1 MDGGMCGVDST
12 DKALMSPENLMIIPM
27 EYHHHYNN
35 SSSLFSDDDY
45 PPPPHHHH
53 QTTMLPVFG
62 SSAVHY
68 YNSAVVTSDQDQE
81 SVSIN
86 NNNNNNNDDD
96 VAASLMSS
104 SEMKAKIASHPSFPK
119 LLHAY
124 IDCQKFGAPPEIVHM
139 LDEIMMR
146 EKQHFTTQQHQLQYA
161 AVSSFCCVDPQLD
174 HFMESYCEILV
185 KYKSDLSRPFDEAT
199 SFLHKLQ
206 TQFFHLCNDDVSPCS
221 DEELGKEGDTDNI
234 KNEELTSKSR
244 DEGQLK
250 EKLVRM
256 YGSHISSLRHEFS
269 KKKKKGKLPKE
280 AKQTLLQWWN
290 LHCKWPYPTEC
301 DKIALAES
309 TGLDHKQIN
318 NWFINQRKRHWK
330 SPENM
335 QLAVFD
341 NLSPHF
347 FLQD

>member
-1 MDGGMCGVDST
+1 MDGMCGVDST
-12 DKALMSPENLMIIPM
+12 DYIADKALLSPENLMIPI
-27 EYHHHYNN
+27 EYHHHHYNS
-35 SSSLFSDDDY
+35 SSSLF
-45 PPPPHHHH
+45 PPPHHH
-53 QTTMLPVFG
+53 QTTMLPEFG
-62 SSAVHY
+62 SSAFHY
-68 YNSAVVTSDQDQE
+68 SSAVVTSQDQE

-86 NNNNNNNDDD
+86 NNNNNHDDD

-104 SEMKAKIASHPSFPK
+104 SAMKARIASHPSFPK

-124 IDCQKFGAPPEIVHM
+124 IDCQKFGAPPEIVYM
-139 LDEIMMR
+139 LDEIMR
-146 EKQHFTTQQHQLQYA
+146 EKQHFTTQHQYG
-161 AVSSFCCVDPQLD
+161 AVSPICVDPQLD

-206 TQFFHLCNDDVSPCS
+206 SQLLHLCNDNVSPWS
-221 DEELGKEGDTDNI
+221 DEDLSKEVDTDNI
-234 KNEELTSKSR
+234 KNGELTTKSS

-256 YGSHISSLRHEFS
+256 YGSHISSLKHEFS

-280 AKQTLLQWWN
+280 ARHTLLQWWN

-309 TGLDHKQIN
+309 TGLDQKQIN

-335 QLAVFD
+335 QLAIFD
-341 NLSPHF
+341 NLSPPF

>member
-1 MDGGMCGVDST
+1 MDGMCGVDST
-12 DKALMSPENLMIIPM
+12 EYIADKALMSPENLMIPM
-27 EYHHHYNN
+27 EYHQYHYNP
-35 SSSLFSDDDY
+35 DDHNP

-53 QTTMLPVFG
+53 QQTTMFG
-62 SSAVHY
+62 SSGFQY
-68 YNSAVVTSDQDQE
+68 YSSAVTSQVDQE

-86 NNNNNNNDDD
+86 NNNNQDDD
-96 VAASLMSS
+96 VASL
-104 SEMKAKIASHPSFPK
+104 MKAKIASHPSFPK

-124 IDCQKFGAPPEIVHM
+124 IDCQKFGAPPEIVYM
-139 LDEIMMR
+139 LDEIMMMR
-146 EKQHFTTQQHQLQYA
+146 EKQHQYA
-161 AVSSFCCVDPQLD
+161 AVSSIRLGVDPQLD

-199 SFLHKLQ
+199 SFLHKLHSQ
-206 TQFFHLCNDDVSPCS
+206 LLHLCNVDDVSPWS
-221 DEELGKEGDTDNI
+221 DEELSKEVDTDNI
-234 KNEELTSKSR
+234 ENGELTTKSSE
-244 DEGQLK
+244 EGQLK

-256 YGSHISSLRHEFS
+256 YGSHISSLKHEFS

-280 AKQTLLQWWN
+280 ARQTLLQWWN

-309 TGLDHKQIN
+309 TGLDQKQIN